1 MELVKHNIYKIKKV
15 QRIFNGH
22 KDNGNW
28 KIKQKTTWIDG
39 IYVGM
44 TGDYHDFCIEPDKYI
59 SIHKDDIDEKVK
71 VYFT

>member
-28 KIKQKTTWIDG
+28 KIKQKTTKI
-39 IYVGM
+39 I
-44 TGDYHDFCIEPDKYI
+44 F
-59 SIHKDDIDEKVK
+59 
-71 VYFT
+71 F